1 MLLTFIKPYF
11 TMKYMKAQY
20 LKYTNNKHKNNSGI
34 IMIDN
39 NNDNSDNEVMN
50 KRLMKGKSMSTAC
63 LQRNQQ

>member
-1 MLLTFIKPYF
+1 
-11 TMKYMKAQY
+11 MKYMKAQY

-63 LQRNQQ
+63 L